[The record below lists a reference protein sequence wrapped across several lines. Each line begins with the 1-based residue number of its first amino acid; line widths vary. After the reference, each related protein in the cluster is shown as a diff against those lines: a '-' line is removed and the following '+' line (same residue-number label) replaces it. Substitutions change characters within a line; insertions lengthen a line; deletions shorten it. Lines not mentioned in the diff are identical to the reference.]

1 MEKHISTADAR
12 NNFGDLMNRAAYGK
26 ERLILTRRGKN
37 IAALV
42 PVEDLET
49 LEAIED
55 RIDLEE
61 ARKALAEAGVE
72 GTVAWEDVKKEL
84 GL

>member
-1 MEKHISTADAR
+1 MEKQVSTVDAR

-26 ERLILTRRGKN
+26 ERLILTRRGKKL
-37 IAALV
+37 AALV
-42 PVEDLET
+42 PVEDLEV

-55 RIDLEE
+55 RVDLEE
-61 ARKALAEAGVE
+61 ARKALAEAGAE
-72 GTVAWEDVKKEL
+72 GTVPWEDVKKEL

>member
-1 MEKHISTADAR
+1 MDKRISIAEAK

-26 ERLILTRRGKN
+26 ERLILTRRGKKL
-37 IAALV
+37 AALV
-42 PVEDLET
+42 PVEDLEV

-55 RIDLEE
+55 KIDLEE
-61 ARKALAEAGVE
+61 ARKALAESAQE
-72 GTVAWEDVKKEL
+72 STVAWEDVKKEL

>member
-1 MEKHISTADAR
+1 MDNRVSTVEAR

-26 ERLILTRRGKN
+26 ERLILTRRGKKL
-37 IAALV
+37 AAII
-42 PVEDLET
+42 PVEDLEI

-55 RIDLEE
+55 KIDLEE
-61 ARKALAEAGVE
+61 ARKALAEAGEE
-72 GTVAWEDVKKEL
+72 GTVSWENIKKEL

>member
-1 MEKHISTADAR
+1 MDNRVSTVEAR
-12 NNFGDLMNRAAYGK
+12 NNFGDLMNRVAYGK

-37 IAALV
+37 LAAII
-42 PVEDLET
+42 PVEDLEI

-55 RIDLEE
+55 KIDLEE
-61 ARKALAEAGVE
+61 ARKALAESGEE
-72 GTVAWEDVKKEL
+72 GTVSWEDIKKEL